1 MRKLSLFGVLV
12 IFGCLVFGCS
22 AEKQEVAQT
31 TDAPP
36 QEAAQPNSAPEQQVE
51 ANTPSETM
59 VSFATW
65 TAEDTHGVSR
75 QATDWIGKQPTVIN
89 FWGTWCPPCRKEI
102 PELVKL
108 YSEYNPKGV
117 EIVSFAVRD
126 QAANVQVFA
135 NEASMNWVMLMGN
148 DEVLEKY
155 GPISGVPTTIFL
167 DRNGKELSRF
177 VGAQS
182 YETFKTAFDAILQ
195 GSGET
200 TPATM

>member
-1 MRKLSLFGVLV
+1 
-12 IFGCLVFGCS
+12 
-22 AEKQEVAQT
+22 
-31 TDAPP
+31 
-36 QEAAQPNSAPEQQVE
+36 
-51 ANTPSETM
+51 
-59 VSFATW
+59 
-65 TAEDTHGVSR
+65 
-75 QATDWIGKQPTVIN
+75 
-89 FWGTWCPPCRKEI
+89 
-102 PELVKL
+102 VKL

-117 EIVSFAVRD
+117 EIVGFAVRD
-126 QAANVQVFA
+126 QAANVRVFA

-195 GSGET
+195 GSGEK